1 MPNANEKKAY
11 EIAQSHRHKSEERRI
26 TYWNGLYNGAIEMAE
41 WKNEQFKN
49 LVNNVLKSFVNNE
62 GGRLIPE
69 QEAAFKLFAER
80 LTTLVEKNEVNN

>member
-1 MPNANEKKAY
+1 MTNEKKAY
-11 EIAQSHRHKSEERRI
+11 EIAQSHRHKSEEMRI

-41 WKNEQFKN
+41 WKDESFKN
-49 LVNNVLKSFVNNE
+49 LVNNVLNSFIS
-62 GGRLIPE
+62 GGCLLPE